1 MNGLLAAAALLLLNA
16 FFVGAEFSV
25 ISARRSQIEPL
36 ADAGSRAARTALR
49 AMERVSLMLAC
60 AQLGITVCSLGL
72 GAVAEP
78 AIAHLIEGP
87 LEAAGLP
94 SGAVHPVAF
103 ALALVLVV
111 YLHVVIGEMV
121 PKNLALA
128 GPDRAVLVLAPPL
141 MAIARAVSPVI
152 RVLNALANAILR
164 LLRVEPKDELAST
177 YTVEEVHSIVTESAR
192 EGLLADDHGLLT
204 GALEFSEREAGD
216 VMVPLERLVTVP
228 VGSTPAE
235 VERLVTR
242 TGFSR
247 FPVVR
252 ATPAPGDR
260 DPDGGGVD
268 GGGGRDGDSARADG
282 GSTDGGR
289 VDVARG
295 GGGADGGDADGGE
308 SLIGYLHLKDLL
320 YADDERHDLPVPDK
334 RIRNLVAV
342 SAADEVE
349 EALASMQRAGT
360 HLARVV
366 DPAGATLGVLF
377 LEDVLEELVG
387 EVRDAMRRDTASRQP
402 ARSTGGGGPGHQR

>member
-1 MNGLLAAAALLLLNA
+1 MSSLLIAAGLLLLNA

-78 AIAHLIEGP
+78 AVAHLIEAP
-87 LEAAGLP
+87 LDAAGLP
-94 SGAVHPVAF
+94 EGAVHPIAFTVALTIV
-103 ALALVLVV
+103 A

-128 GPDRAVLVLAPPL
+128 GPERAVLVLAPPL
-141 MAIARAVSPVI
+141 MAIARAVSPLIV
-152 RVLNALANAILR
+152 VLNAVANGVLR
-164 LLRVEPKDELAST
+164 LLRVEPKTELAST
-177 YTVEEVHSIVTESAR
+177 YTADEVHSIVTESAR
-192 EGLLADDHGLLT
+192 EGLLVDDHGLLT

-216 VMVPLERLVTVP
+216 VMVPLDRLVTVP
-228 VGSTPAE
+228 LGSTPAE

-252 ATPAPGDR
+252 PESDR
-260 DPDGGGVD
+260 L
-268 GGGGRDGDSARADG
+268 AEAD
-282 GSTDGGR
+282 
-289 VDVARG
+289 
-295 GGGADGGDADGGE
+295 
-308 SLIGYLHLKDLL
+308 LIGYLHLKDLL
-320 YADDERHDLPVPDK
+320 YADDERHDQPVPEK
-334 RIRNLVAV
+334 RIRTLVAV
-342 SAADEVE
+342 STGDEVE
-349 EALASMQRAGT
+349 EALATMQRAGT
-360 HLARVV
+360 HLARVIGT
-366 DPAGATLGVLF
+366 DGSTLGVLF

-387 EVRDAMRRDTASRQP
+387 EVRDAMRRDPVTRQSQP
-402 ARSTGGGGPGHQR
+402 S

>member
-1 MNGLLAAAALLLLNA
+1 MNGLLIAAALLLLNA

-36 ADAGSRAARTALR
+36 ADAGSRPARTALR
-49 AMERVSLMLAC
+49 AMEHISLMLAC

-87 LEAAGLP
+87 FDAAGVP
-94 SGAVHPVAF
+94 EGMVHPVAF
-103 ALALVLVV
+103 TLALALVV

-128 GPDRAVLVLAPPL
+128 GPERAVLLLAPPL
-141 MAIARAVSPVI
+141 MAIARVVRPVI
-152 RVLNALANAILR
+152 VVLNAVANGVLR
-164 LLRVEPKDELAST
+164 LLRVEPKDELDAT
-177 YTVEEVHSIVTESAR
+177 YTADQVHSIVTESAR
-192 EGLLADDHGLLT
+192 EGLLVDDHGLLT
-204 GALEFSEREAGD
+204 GALEFSERQAGD
-216 VMVPLERLVTVP
+216 VMVPLDRLVTVP

-252 ATPAPGDR
+252 PES
-260 DPDGGGVD
+260 PDTGSS
-268 GGGGRDGDSARADG
+268 DS
-282 GSTDGGR
+282 S
-289 VDVARG
+289 
-295 GGGADGGDADGGE
+295 GE

-320 YADDERHDLPVPDK
+320 YADDERHDQPVPEK
-334 RIRNLVAV
+334 RIRSLVSV
-342 SAADEVE
+342 STTDEVE
-349 EALASMQRAGT
+349 EALATMQRAGT

-366 DPAGATLGVLF
+366 DEAGSTQGVLF

-387 EVRDAMRRDTASRQP
+387 EVRDAMRRDPAVTRQSQAS
-402 ARSTGGGGPGHQR
+402 

>member
-1 MNGLLAAAALLLLNA
+1 MSGLLIAAGLLLLNA

-36 ADAGSRAARTALR
+36 ADAGSRQARTALR
-49 AMERVSLMLAC
+49 AMEQVSLMLAC

-87 LEAAGLP
+87 MEAVGLP
-94 SGAVHPVAF
+94 EGAVHPLAF
-103 ALALVLVV
+103 TMALALVV

-128 GPDRAVLVLAPPL
+128 GPERAVLVLAPPL
-141 MAIARAVSPVI
+141 MAIARATRPVI
-152 RVLNALANAILR
+152 VVLNAVANGVLR
-164 LLRVEPKDELAST
+164 LLRVEPKTELAST
-177 YTVEEVHSIVTESAR
+177 YTADEVHSIVTESAR
-192 EGLLADDHGLLT
+192 EGLLVDDHGLLT

-252 ATPAPGDR
+252 A
-260 DPDGGGVD
+260 
-268 GGGGRDGDSARADG
+268 
-282 GSTDGGR
+282 
-289 VDVARG
+289 
-295 GGGADGGDADGGE
+295 E
-308 SLIGYLHLKDLL
+308 SNELIGYLHLKDLL
-320 YADDERHDLPVPDK
+320 YADDGRHDQPVPEK
-334 RIRNLVAV
+334 RIRSLVSV
-342 SAADEVE
+342 STGDEVE
-349 EALASMQRAGT
+349 EALATMQRAGT
-360 HLARVV
+360 HLARVI
-366 DPAGATLGVLF
+366 DADGSTLGVLF

-387 EVRDAMRRDTASRQP
+387 EVRDAMRRDQAATRLP
-402 ARSTGGGGPGHQR
+402 QRW

>member
-1 MNGLLAAAALLLLNA
+1 MNGLLIAAALLLLNA

-36 ADAGSRAARTALR
+36 ADAGSRPARTALR
-49 AMERVSLMLAC
+49 AMEQISLMLAC

-78 AIAHLIEGP
+78 AIAHLVEGP
-87 LEAAGLP
+87 FEAVGLP
-94 SGAVHPVAF
+94 EGMVHPVAF
-103 ALALVLVV
+103 TLALALVV

-128 GPDRAVLVLAPPL
+128 GPERAVLLLAPPL
-141 MAIARAVSPVI
+141 MAIARVVRPVI
-152 RVLNALANAILR
+152 LVLNWVANGVLR
-164 LLRVEPKDELAST
+164 LLRVEPKDELDAT
-177 YTVEEVHSIVTESAR
+177 YTADQVHSIVTESAR
-192 EGLLADDHGLLT
+192 EGLLVDDHGLLT

-252 ATPAPGDR
+252 PELTRTEEGRPAQL
-260 DPDGGGVD
+260 
-268 GGGGRDGDSARADG
+268 
-282 GSTDGGR
+282 
-289 VDVARG
+289 
-295 GGGADGGDADGGE
+295 
-308 SLIGYLHLKDLL
+308 LIGYLHLKDLL
-320 YADDERHDLPVPDK
+320 YADDERHDQPIPEK
-334 RIRNLVAV
+334 RIRNLVSV
-342 SAADEVE
+342 STGDEVE
-349 EALASMQRAGT
+349 EALATMQRAGT

-366 DPAGATLGVLF
+366 DAEGNTQGVLF

-387 EVRDAMRRDTASRQP
+387 EVRDAMRRDPAVTRQP
-402 ARSTGGGGPGHQR
+402 QVS